1 MYVNFNVDEFLKSKC
16 IVFLPDGGEINV
28 ELKDVSS
35 AKMCYSG
42 VVEINLEGL
51 IRVQDYSTPKAPIKR
66 KSLAVKKVIYN
77 PPATIILWNDGTKTV
92 VKCDPRD
99 EYDPKYGFALCYMKK
114 ALGNTSRGLNDA
126 LHEEAIKV

>member
-1 MYVNFNVDEFLKSKC
+1 MYVKFNVDEFLKSQC
-16 IVFLPDGGEINV
+16 VIFLPDGGEINV
-28 ELKDVSS
+28 ELKDVN
-35 AKMCYSG
+35 AKMYNSG
-42 VVEINLEGL
+42 PVEINLEGL
-51 IRVQDYSTPKAPIKR
+51 IRVQDYSTPKIPIKR

-77 PPATIILWNDGTKTV
+77 PPATIILWEDGTKTV

-126 LHEEAIKV
+126 LHKEAIKV